1 MEGDE
6 EGAHRRPADV
16 VVRPVLAR
24 VLGVRGGLGRLVP
37 PELRLVVVAHHKL
50 VPRRRVHQPVPHVL
64 LGHKRGR
71 NELALLVGHG
81 HELGV
86 ILVRVHLERVR
97 LVQLVAV
104 RFRDGRNRLRLGREL
119 DKRKALGGACVVLG
133 HIEPVLHD
141 GPDLREELADD
152 VRELFVLLLG
162 HDRQAVHDDHLPHR
176 RVHLWLLV
184 LKGAAVSVVI
194 VVPAEPAVSLLYHL
208 PLHRLHAA
216 KPASFGGHVSVPSR
230 DCLSAL
236 LSGRRRG

>member
-1 MEGDE
+1 
-6 EGAHRRPADV
+6 
-16 VVRPVLAR
+16 
-24 VLGVRGGLGRLVP
+24 
-37 PELRLVVVAHHKL
+37 
-50 VPRRRVHQPVPHVL
+50 
-64 LGHKRGR
+64 
-71 NELALLVGHG
+71 
-81 HELGV
+81 
-86 ILVRVHLERVR
+86 VR